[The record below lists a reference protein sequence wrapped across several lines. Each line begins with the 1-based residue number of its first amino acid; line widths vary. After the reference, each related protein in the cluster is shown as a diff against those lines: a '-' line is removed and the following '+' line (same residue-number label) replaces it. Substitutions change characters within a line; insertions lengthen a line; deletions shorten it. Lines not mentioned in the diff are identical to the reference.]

1 MKKLLGILVLSLVWG
16 NHLSANT
23 DVLVLY
29 CEEKIKTGSEGKD
42 YDKEHSY
49 ITEKFRLKLD
59 KNKKRIELNDHSEI
73 TYYLL
78 HSNFDLLFFSN
89 MMGHSIRLQQI
100 SKSGK
105 NWQFYRSNI
114 LGLGDSIYVSSG
126 TCTNFD

>member
-1 MKKLLGILVLSLVWG
+1 MKKILGIFVLSLVWG

-78 HSNFDLLFFSN
+78 HS
-89 MMGHSIRLQQI
+89 M
-100 SKSGK
+100 
-105 NWQFYRSNI
+105 
-114 LGLGDSIYVSSG
+114 
-126 TCTNFD
+126 